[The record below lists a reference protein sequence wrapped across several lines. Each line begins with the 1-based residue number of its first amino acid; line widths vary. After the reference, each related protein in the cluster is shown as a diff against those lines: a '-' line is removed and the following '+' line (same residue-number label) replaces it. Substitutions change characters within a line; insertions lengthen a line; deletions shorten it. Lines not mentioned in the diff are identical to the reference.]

1 MGSQM
6 RWIGGVEPRKFHRLH
21 SALPIAGLACLF
33 GALVAGGASAD
44 GAPPSHWMI
53 SVGKGDYT
61 LDARG
66 SVLDSDGAHVELAAS
81 PGRTSPTGSSVATV
95 DASAF
100 RGRTVKLAGLITTKD
115 APAGA
120 GLWLR
125 ADGPHGRLTFAN
137 SQAALVTGTSSAQ
150 AREVTIV
157 VPPSATRLV
166 FGSLLFGNGRASVD
180 HLSLIRGAEVSP
192 KAIFPAQAE
201 FDAAADI
208 IKANAL
214 RSSSVD
220 WDALVPKLRDQIG
233 KDDWSLDTYPE
244 IRELLAALQDHH
256 SHLLSSGESMATRSP
271 DTAVALPAVEQSRE
285 GVGYLALP
293 AFNSTEPHHADSY
306 VETALTGIARIA
318 DGTRAGWILDLRKD
332 TGGNMWPMLAALR
345 PFLGSS
351 DLGYFKATGGL
362 SASWKAQLDQQR
374 YPTRTAIDLSAA
386 PLAVLTGPH
395 TASAGEAVVIALKG
409 RPHTRFF
416 GTPTMGLPTGNRT
429 FKLPDGAAI
438 ALTTSVELDRA
449 HVEYDGPIQ
458 PDVMVAPSAESEGR
472 ADDTM
477 AAAQRWL
484 GDGGQ

>member
-1 MGSQM
+1 MGL
-6 RWIGGVEPRKFHRLH
+6 RIRLIGSARPRGFRRFRG
-21 SALPIAGLACLF
+21 ALTVTGMVFLF
-33 GALVAGGASAD
+33 GVLVAGSAVAD
-44 GAPPSHWMI
+44 EAAPSHWMI
-53 SVGKGDYT
+53 SVGKADYT
-61 LDARG
+61 LNARG
-66 SVLDSDGAHVELAAS
+66 SVLDSEGAYVELAAS
-81 PGRTSPTGSSVATV
+81 PGRASPMGSSVATV

-100 RGRTVKLAGLITTKD
+100 RGGTVKLAGLITTKD

-157 VPPSATRLV
+157 VPPSTTKLV

-192 KAIFPAQAE
+192 KAIVPAQAE
-201 FDAAADI
+201 FDAATSI
-208 IKANAL
+208 IRTHAL

-220 WDALVPKLRDQIG
+220 WDALVPKLRDRIG

-256 SHLLSSGESMATRSP
+256 SHLLSLEEVAAGRSP
-271 DTAVALPAVEQSRE
+271 DTAVILPAVEQPRE

-293 AFNSTEPHHADSY
+293 AFNSTESHHAASY
-306 VETALTGIARIA
+306 VEAALNGIARIA
-318 DGTRAGWILDLRKD
+318 GGTRAGWILDLRKD
-332 TGGNMWPMLAALR
+332 SGGNMWPMLAALR
-345 PFLGSS
+345 PFLGSA
-351 DLGYFKATGGL
+351 DLGYFKAAGGL

-374 YPTRTAIDLSAA
+374 YPARVAIDLSAA
-386 PLAVLTGPH
+386 PLAVLIGPH
-395 TASAGEAVVIALKG
+395 TASAGEAVAIALKG

-416 GTPTMGLPTGNRT
+416 GMPTMGLPTGNQT

-438 ALTTSVELDRA
+438 ALTTSVELDRS

-458 PDVMVAPSAESEGR
+458 PDVMVTPGAEPDGS
-472 ADDTM
+472 ADDTV

-484 GDGGQ
+484 GESGQ